1 MHRELSIIFRAP
13 RTGSISSVLLGTVV
27 TVLAMG
33 VIGFGTGFLDWRP
46 RFEGLLETAAIAL
59 FLPALGEEL
68 IFRGPLLAL
77 IGRGRVSLV
86 YFACAVSLALFVGW
100 HVVSGAFILTSAQDV
115 FSDWRF
121 LSLAGVLGFGLTA
134 MTLLSRSIWPAVAF
148 HWLVVVAWKGL
159 FGGPSFL

>member
-1 MHRELSIIFRAP
+1 M
-13 RTGSISSVLLGTVV
+13 LLVAV
-27 TVLAMG
+27 ATVLAIG
-33 VIGFGTGFLDWRP
+33 LVGFGTGFLGWKP
-46 RFEGLLETAAIAL
+46 RFEGLLKTAVIAL

-68 IFRGPLLAL
+68 MFRGPILAL
-77 IGRGRVSLV
+77 IGRSRVSLV

-121 LSLAGVLGFGLTA
+121 LSLAGVLGIGLTA

-148 HWLVVVAWKGL
+148 HWLAVVAWKGL